1 MKKTKIFRI
10 SFIALVTFLVFF
22 GLAERKPIDGVPVLL
37 YHQLVSNRNYETIEK
52 NDAIMSL
59 EEFKKQMQ
67 MIAEAGYQT
76 ITLEQLQQHISGEVP
91 APENSIVI
99 TFDDGYRSDYLLA
112 YPVLKDVGFRAES
125 FLVTSFLQEDSGDEE
140 RLSTADIEK
149 MKDVF
154 TFHSHSH
161 ALHTFAY
168 EHGDLSELLTE
179 NLMWDTDLSLQT
191 LELKG
196 IKEKADLDAFS
207 YPYGKYDDRFQE
219 ILAFLNV
226 SLGFTTQ
233 KGYVEEGCDPVAIP
247 RFGLYPERP
256 GQLYRILH

>member
-1 MKKTKIFRI
+1 MKKAKKIRI
-10 SFIALVTFLVFF
+10 SFITLLAVLVFF
-22 GLAERKPIDGVPVLL
+22 GLAERKPMDGVPVLL
-37 YHQLVSNRNYETIEK
+37 YHQLVTNRKYETIEK

-91 APENSIVI
+91 APKNSIVI

-112 YPVLKDVGFRAES
+112 YPVLKEVGFQAES

-140 RLSTADIEK
+140 RLSTAELEK
-149 MKDVF
+149 MKNVF

-191 LELKG
+191 LEFKG
-196 IKEKADLDAFS
+196 IKGTVDLDAFS

-219 ILAFLNV
+219 ILTFLHV
-226 SLGFTTQ
+226 PLGFTTQ
-233 KGYVEEGCDPVAIP
+233 KGYVEEGCDPLAIP

>member
-1 MKKTKIFRI
+1 MKRKKVNRI
-10 SFIALVTFLVFF
+10 ILVILLTVLVSF

-37 YHQLVSNRNYETIEK
+37 YHQLMSNREYETIEK
-52 NDAIMSL
+52 NDAIMSIG
-59 EEFKKQMQ
+59 EFKKQME

-76 ITLEQLQQHISGEVP
+76 ITLDQLQQHLSGEVT

-99 TFDDGYRSDYLLA
+99 TFDDGYMSDYRLA
-112 YPVLKDVGFRAES
+112 YPVLKEYGFHAES

-140 RLSTADIEK
+140 RLFTANTEET
-149 MKDVF
+149 KDVF

-179 NLMWDTDLSLQT
+179 NLTWDTDLSLQT
-191 LELKG
+191 LEIKG
-196 IKEKADLDAFS
+196 IKEKEDLDAFS

-219 ILAFLNV
+219 ILTFLDV
-226 SLGFTTQ
+226 SLGFTTR
-233 KGYVEEGCDPVAIP
+233 KGYVKEGCDPLALP
-247 RFGLYPERP
+247 RFGVYPERF